1 MLNANVAEFLDI
13 HVRILTHA
21 VEQAGV
27 RDHHILQGPT
37 EIMKILGETMTGE
50 ATDLKEHLE
59 EVQVIH
65 YHPLMKWNVH
75 DMHGVYIY
83 LELKGKVLFIIKNKN
98 FPIYR

>member
-1 MLNANVAEFLDI
+1 MDANIAEFLDI
-13 HVRILTHA
+13 HVRILIHA

-50 ATDLKEHLE
+50 ATDLKGHLE

-65 YHPLMKWNVH
+65 YHHLMKWNV
-75 DMHGVYIY
+75 MICMGYTYIY
-83 LELKGKVLFIIKNKN
+83 IEGKNS
-98 FPIYR
+98 IYN